1 MSDTVGEDKS
11 FIAPEPDDKVL
22 GELEALGKEVL
33 SSRIL
38 TPEEP
43 PHLVGELPPLT
54 YDMRIIMGMSAD
66 RCTHIA
72 TVFRQTTHPDI
83 PHDTAEE
90 QAFVIHLLLNMYL
103 KSPGGWRIALD
114 TEIKRL
120 KVMLLN
126 KSPEE

>member
-1 MSDTVGEDKS
+1 MSDTVTEGES

-22 GELEALGKEVL
+22 GELETLGKEVL
-33 SSRIL
+33 ASRIL

-43 PHLVGELPPLT
+43 PHQINQLPPLT
-54 YDMRIIMGMSAD
+54 YDMRIILGMSAD
-66 RCTHIA
+66 RCSHIA
-72 TVFRQTTHPDI
+72 EVFRQTTHPDI
-83 PHDTAEE
+83 PRDPAEE

-103 KSPGGWRIALD
+103 KEPVHWRIHLD

-126 KSPEE
+126 KSTEE